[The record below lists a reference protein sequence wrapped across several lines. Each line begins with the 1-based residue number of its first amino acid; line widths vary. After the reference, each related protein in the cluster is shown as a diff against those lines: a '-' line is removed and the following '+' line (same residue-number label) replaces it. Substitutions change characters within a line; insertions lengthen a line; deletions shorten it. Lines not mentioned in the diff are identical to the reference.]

1 MSRFS
6 RSQVRVLSW
15 SLGQY
20 GCSCL
25 GNAASITGRESDGGT
40 AIAVGVDVVLCG
52 KAGTN
57 KPLPA
62 ASWRTP
68 LPLNRACAV
77 AYPRTSY
84 SAPQLTILGTD
95 LLHSLPHGVEILPMC
110 DLDRITK

>member
-6 RSQVRVLSW
+6 VSQVRVFSW

-20 GCSCL
+20 GWSCL

-52 KAGTN
+52 KADTN
-57 KPLPA
+57 NPLPA
-62 ASWRTP
+62 ASWPTP

-77 AYPRTSY
+77 AYPRTSH

-95 LLHSLPHGVEILPMC
+95 LLHSLPPAVGI
-110 DLDRITK
+110 